1 MKSLMRGMALASVLV
16 MTGCQSLLPGSW
28 GESETP
34 LVDPMSLAALQ
45 PAVITP
51 GTRTAPVSL
60 EEVIASYAELLPLLE
75 NPDTQIRVL
84 HRLADLKLAKGEVLM
99 SEQAVDELDIAV
111 RAYQGLL
118 EQYPDRPANDRVLY
132 QLAKTYDLQ
141 GKVDAQLATL
151 NRLVL
156 RFPESPYLAEVQF
169 RRGEILFTDGRYSDA
184 EQAFSAV
191 IDAEQSRAQDS
202 PFLAN
207 AHYMRGWS
215 RFKQNR
221 YEAALLSYAAVL
233 DLVMPD
239 QPEVEAVEA
248 RNRTMVEDLFRVMGL
263 SFNYLGGAT
272 AVENLFERLG
282 TKPWE
287 ILVYHRYSDLL
298 LAKEQFS
305 DAIEVY
311 EVYIANHPLALWAP
325 RYQVRIIETL
335 QRAGFRQDIYE
346 EKVRFVEEY
355 AKGGGFWQAHSDDD
369 LAFVKNQLEGLLPE
383 LANRHYVKAQR
394 AKGRERQQEYTTAV
408 VYLNA
413 FVDTFPEHARA
424 AEHWLLLGESYQQ
437 LQQWPR
443 AIAAFEQAGYAFPQ
457 FELAAEA
464 AYAAV
469 LIYDTYL
476 NSLAPEQEALRQTL
490 RAEQQN
496 ARLRFVATHS
506 DDSRAS
512 DVLYLAL
519 LYDFDQKAYP
529 TAVARA
535 QQLIDWQPRPANER
549 VLEASIIKAHSLFAL
564 QDNLLAEQAYQ
575 DVLMVMPIEDQ
586 RYQAMVE
593 NLAASVYRQAEERLA
608 AGDKLA
614 AVEEFLRVGK
624 VAPSSSLRSNAE
636 YDALNFLMELEQWPR
651 AIAVMTD
658 FRARYPQHAHINTL
672 VPKLALAYRETG
684 QWELAANELRAL
696 FELAETEQERRD
708 ALQIAGELYDRAGN
722 TEQAILSYRK
732 WANTYSEPLDVYME
746 TMHRLAELYKQ
757 NDQPLKRRFWLAKQ
771 MKTVDQNRA
780 RADDRMLYLA
790 AGAAAVLADD
800 AFIRYKRIKLKQPL
814 QESML
819 RKTEA
824 LEEAMA
830 AYQKTASYGVSS
842 YSTEAGYRMAD
853 IYAQLSRDLMDS
865 DRPEGLN
872 ALELEQYEILLEE
885 QAFPFEDSAIE
896 IHEQNASR
904 AWNDIYDDWVK
915 QSFDALKQLLPG
927 RYDKPEASPE
937 VLRNEQ

>member
-1 MKSLMRGMALASVLV
+1 MSAWLRNCVVVAALC
-16 MTGCQSLLPGSW
+16 MTGCQSMTGMW
-28 GESETP
+28 GEP
-34 LVDPMSLAALQ
+34 DVAPVDPMSLEGLQ

-51 GTRTAPVSL
+51 VARTAPVSL
-60 EEVIASYAELLPLLE
+60 EEVIASYAELLPLL
-75 NPDTQIRVL
+75 NDPDTQIRVL

-111 RAYQGLL
+111 GAYQGLL
-118 EQYPDRPANDRVLY
+118 AQYPDRAENDRVLY

-141 GKVDAQLATL
+141 GNTEAQLDTL
-151 NRLVL
+151 NRLVAL
-156 RFPESPYLAEVQF
+156 FPQSEYLAEVQF
-169 RRGEILFTDGRYSDA
+169 RRGEILFSDGRYDAA

-191 IDAEQSRAQDS
+191 IDREQPRGQTS

-233 DLVMPD
+233 DLVMPE
-239 QPEVEAVEA
+239 QPEVEEVEA

-263 SFNYLGGAT
+263 SFNYLGGAS

-282 TKPWE
+282 ERPWE

-298 LAKEQFS
+298 LAKEQYS
-305 DAIEVY
+305 DASEVY
-311 EVYIANHPLALWAP
+311 QVYIANHPLNLWAP

-335 QRAGFRQDIYE
+335 QRAGFRQDILE
-346 EKVRFVEEY
+346 EKVRFVAEY
-355 AKGGGFWQAHSDDD
+355 GKGGGFWAEHSDQD
-369 LAFVKNQLEGLLPE
+369 LAFVKSQLEILLPE

-394 AKGRERQQEYTTAV
+394 AKGEARTQEYQQAV
-408 VYLNA
+408 EYLNA
-413 FVDTFPEHARA
+413 FVNTFPDHSRA

-437 LQQWPR
+437 LADWPQ
-443 AIAAFEQAGYAFPQ
+443 AIFAFEQAGYAFPDFPQ
-457 FELAAEA
+457 APEA
-464 AYAAV
+464 AYAGV
-469 LIYDTYL
+469 LAYDAYL
-476 NSLAPEQEALRQTL
+476 NSLSAEQKTL
-490 RAEQQN
+490 RTTLLAEQQA
-496 ARLRFVATHS
+496 ARLRFVAQHS
-506 DDSRAS
+506 NDPRAS

-519 LYDFDQKAYP
+519 LYDFEQQDYDSS
-529 TAVARA
+529 VSRA
-535 QQLIDWQPRPANER
+535 QQLIDWQPRPSNER
-549 VLEASIIKAHSLFAL
+549 VLEASIIKAHSLFAQRDHL
-564 QDNLLAEQAYQ
+564 RAEQAYQ

-586 RYQAMVE
+586 RYTAMVE
-593 NLAASVYRQAEERLA
+593 NLAASVYRQAEARLA
-608 AGDKLA
+608 AGDRA
-614 AVEEFLRVGK
+614 AAIEEFLRVGK
-624 VAPSSSLRSNAE
+624 VAPSSSLRPNAE
-636 YDALNFLMELEQWPR
+636 YDALNFLMELKEWPR
-651 AIAVMTD
+651 AIGVMTD
-658 FRARYPQHAHINTL
+658 FRARYPQHAQINTL
-672 VPKLALAYRETG
+672 VPKLALAYRETE

-696 FELAETEQERRD
+696 FELAETEEERRD
-708 ALQIAGELYDRAGN
+708 ALQIAAELYDRAGN

-732 WANTYSEPLDVYME
+732 WANTYNEPLDVYME
-746 TMHRLAELYKQ
+746 SMHRLAELYKED
-757 NDQPLKRRFWLAKQ
+757 DQPLKRRFWLAKQ
-771 MKTVDQNRA
+771 MKTVDQNRD

-790 AGAAAVLADD
+790 AGAAAVLAED

-824 LEEAMA
+824 LEKAMG

-865 DRPEGLN
+865 DRPDGLN
-872 ALELEQYEILLEE
+872 ELELEQYEILLEE

-904 AWNDIYDDWVK
+904 AWNDVYDDWVK

-927 RYDKPEASPE
+927 RYNKPEVMPE
-937 VLRNEQ
+937 VMRVQ